1 MKIKLTL
8 RYVLSMIMV
17 FYITMIVYTI
27 LNIVIYKGNFSF
39 GEEVFNLSFS
49 TRDFALEYVK
59 DLEEDNDL
67 RLSDENIDKLIP
79 FLMTS
84 PVSSFIQ
91 MFPKIYIFLLVSV
104 FIIPL
109 FS

>member
-67 RLSDENIDKLIP
+67 RLSNENIDKLIDNNIW
-79 FLMTS
+79 
-84 PVSSFIQ
+84 IQ
-91 MFPKIYIFLLVSV
+91 VLNKENKEVQIFKDGNWA
-104 FIIPL
+104 F
-109 FS
+109 